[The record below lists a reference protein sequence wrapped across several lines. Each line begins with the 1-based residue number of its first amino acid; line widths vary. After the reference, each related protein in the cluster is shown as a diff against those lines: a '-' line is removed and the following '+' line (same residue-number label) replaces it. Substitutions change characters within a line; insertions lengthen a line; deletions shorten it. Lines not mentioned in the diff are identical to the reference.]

1 MDNGDLKMLVRAILQ
16 EGRHQEKSL
25 DAGVL
30 AAWSRLDLIFHS
42 VAFALDE
49 DGLGMVQESVEDRG
63 SQGAVVVEDLGPV
76 FVRSVGCD
84 DNGAPLI
91 AL

>member
-1 MDNGDLKMLVRAILQ
+1 MDNGDLKMRVRAILQ

-63 SQGAVVVEDLGPV
+63 MLPPNKNGPTQRQKLDPPI
-76 FVRSVGCD
+76 F
-84 DNGAPLI
+84 L
-91 AL
+91 